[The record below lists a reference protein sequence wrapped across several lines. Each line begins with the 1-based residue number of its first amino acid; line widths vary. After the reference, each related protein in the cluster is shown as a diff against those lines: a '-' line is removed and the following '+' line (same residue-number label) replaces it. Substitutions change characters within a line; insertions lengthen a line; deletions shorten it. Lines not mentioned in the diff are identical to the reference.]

1 MEPAVKVLLISNAI
15 TLLVLLAKIIW
26 DMTRSETRDLTIAV
40 KENTQQ
46 IIKLASSM
54 SYVTEELQEIPTL
67 ARALNALEKTV
78 ALYQQ
83 RLEALDRDFREFRKD
98 QKERKGQ
105 RAERDLL

>member
-26 DMTRSETRDLTIAV
+26 DMTRNETRDLTSAV
-40 KENTQQ
+40 RENTDQ
-46 IIKLASSM
+46 IIELVSNMKH
-54 SYVTEELQEIPTL
+54 VTEELQEIPAL
-67 ARALNALEKTV
+67 SKALNNLERTV

-98 QKERKGQ
+98 Y
-105 RAERDLL
+105 RDKKSPRDGRVI